1 MISYFVI
8 CIMKTLHFFVFGLF
22 MYRLLQKHGDDMYFK
37 LGYWIYNF
45 LNSETKKY
53 QQPHTIKIIES
64 EK

>member
-1 MISYFVI
+1 
-8 CIMKTLHFFVFGLF
+8 